1 MHRRDNIYTS
11 CGVTRRGD
19 NYTRVARRHRNTQI
33 GRKYLSEHHRQIDA
47 LSFMLERRSDC
58 PFTGAV
64 TEVRGGG
71 GENIG
76 AKIDDAIV
84 SARVSTG

>member
-1 MHRRDNIYTS
+1 
-11 CGVTRRGD
+11 
-19 NYTRVARRHRNTQI
+19 
-33 GRKYLSEHHRQIDA
+33 
-47 LSFMLERRSDC
+47 MLGRRSDC

-71 GENIG
+71 GNIG